1 MVTGKI
7 VSAPFGTAE
16 HWNQINWF
24 QSKKNTRR
32 LQARIVQ
39 ATKVGDGIK

>member
-16 HWNQINWF
+16 HWNQINWS
-24 QSKKNTRR
+24 QCKKKN
-32 LQARIVQ
+32 QE
-39 ATKVGDGIK
+39 ATSSYCSGNKRWEME